1 MQGKRFHFLNLLFYV
16 FSGLI
21 IQSFFSKLF
30 QKLVYLILAVP
41 PDVRIVLQ
49 VSGEL
54 RNDISIRVNLR
65 ITDYSPIFTRLIIIS
80 FMTIVHHPCGK
91 HVL

>member
-1 MQGKRFHFLNLLFYV
+1 MQGKRFHFLYLLFNV
-16 FSGLI
+16 FGGLI

-30 QKLVYLILAVP
+30 QKLVNLVLAVP
-41 PDVRIVLQ
+41 PDIRIVLQ
-49 VSGEL
+49 VSSEL

-65 ITDYSPIFTRLIIIS
+65 ITDYSPIFTRLIIIC